1 MRLDPK
7 LLCQPYGLYIM
18 IRWHAARLYEL
29 IGVLPLLIGTFWLIL
44 VIYWCSILRP
54 EIAEMQNQHQE
65 TQRLLAIALPPIEPE
80 VEAENQKLSATEY
93 QQVKALF
100 VIMEKHRL
108 LAKEGRY
115 QLLTDTSKS
124 TTDLLALEIPLIGE
138 YPDLYSALQ
147 ELNATLPLRVDSL
160 KISRTKPDNVQL
172 NMLLRVTLMK
182 ALP

>member
-1 MRLDPK
+1 MRLDLK
-7 LLCQPYGLYIM
+7 LLRQPYGLRIM
-18 IRWHAARLYEL
+18 IRWHVARLYEL
-29 IGVLPLLIGTFWLIL
+29 IGPLPLLIGTFWLVL

-54 EIAEMQNQHQE
+54 EIAEMHNQHQE
-65 TQRLLAIALPPIEPE
+65 TQRLLAIAMPPIEPE
-80 VEAENQKLSATEY
+80 VESENQKLSATEY

-100 VIMEKHRL
+100 VIMKKHRL

-115 QLLTDTSKS
+115 QLLTDNLESAVE
-124 TTDLLALEIPLIGE
+124 LLALEIPLIGE

-147 ELNATLPLRVDSL
+147 ELNATMPLRVDAL
-160 KISRTKPDNVQL
+160 KISRTKPENVQL